1 MRTLLPLIVAVGLT
15 IGLTTGCSGP
25 HELAAVDPAATAPE
39 RLRVEVLEVRPH
51 DPTAFTQGFELV
63 DGVLYEGTGMV
74 GSSAMLA
81 TDPATGAVRRRVDL
95 PPPLFGEGITVVD
108 DRVWQLTWQNGVAI
122 ERDLAT
128 LTERRQVPY
137 DGEGWGLCHD
147 GGRLV
152 MSAGDDRLTFRDPV
166 TFDRIGEVR
175 VTLPGEQVDD
185 LNELECADGMVW
197 ANVWKTDRIL
207 RIDPGSGAVTGVV
220 DASGLL
226 AEHTEPSAR
235 VEADVLNGIAASTD
249 GEFLITGK
257 RWPTTF
263 RVRFVPA

>member
-1 MRTLLPLIVAVGLT
+1 
-15 IGLTTGCSGP
+15 
-25 HELAAVDPAATAPE
+25 
-39 RLRVEVLEVRPH
+39 
-51 DPTAFTQGFELV
+51 
-63 DGVLYEGTGMV
+63 
-74 GSSAMLA
+74 
-81 TDPATGAVRRRVDL
+81 
-95 PPPLFGEGITVVD
+95 
-108 DRVWQLTWQNGVAI
+108 
-122 ERDLAT
+122 
-128 LTERRQVPY
+128 
-137 DGEGWGLCHD
+137 
-147 GGRLV
+147 
-152 MSAGDDRLTFRDPV
+152 
-166 TFDRIGEVR
+166 
-175 VTLPGEQVDD
+175 
-185 LNELECADGMVW
+185 MVW